1 MGIMKIGVFTISSKN
16 YLSYVRTLF
25 NSVAHVHPE
34 YKLFLCL
41 ADRVDGY
48 FDPAEEPFTI
58 VEAERLEI
66 SNFGDFALRYDIMEF
81 NTAVKPFMF
90 RWIFDNTDLDSIIYL
105 DPDIHVYSR
114 FDRLETMLNDGAS
127 VVLTPHITEPL
138 EDGKSPSDYNM
149 LQAGVF
155 NLGFIAA
162 RRCSESFDFM
172 NWWGRRLITQCVN
185 DLQANLFVDQK
196 WCDLAPCLLGN
207 LKILRDVGYNVAY
220 WNLVQ
225 REISKVENGQ
235 WLVNGV
241 PLSFFH
247 FSGVDPLDKHLVSKH
262 QNRFVWKDIPA
273 AQPLFEAYNNSLMQA
288 GWKETRVW
296 PYVFDTVGGGAKIH
310 RVVRMLYRAEHPQQ
324 IEIGIGELQKYL
336 SWLCNQPGIAIPTD
350 NNVRITKLMHLIY
363 RLRIDLQA
371 AFPMETEAGRKQFA
385 SWFEEAG
392 VRDYGLSSELT
403 QQYLIQE
410 SEDFVLPPK
419 KRMIFAYRMILA
431 VEPTTKTM
439 AKILSVG
446 LRSALKRYWVAMK
459 SRVIRGF

>member
-1 MGIMKIGVFTISSKN
+1 MKIGVFTISSKN

-58 VEAERLEI
+58 VEVERLEI

-114 FDRLETMLNDGAS
+114 FDRLETMLNDDAS

-155 NLGFIAA
+155 NLWFIAA
-162 RRCSESFDFM
+162 RRCSESLDFM

-207 LKILRDVGYNVAY
+207 IKILRDVGYNVAY

-296 PYVFDTVGGGAKIH
+296 PYAFDTVGGGAKIQ
-310 RVVRMLYRAEHPQQ
+310 RVVRMLYRAEHLYP
-324 IEIGIGELQKYL
+324 IEIETDDLKEYL
-336 SWLCNQPGIAIPTD
+336 KNMCNQPSPDVPAD
-350 NNVRITKLMHLIY
+350 NEITITKLMYLIY
-363 RLRIDLQA
+363 RHRDDIQSP
-371 AFPMETEAGRKQFA
+371 FSMVTTKGRKKFA
-385 SWFEEAG
+385 SWFEVVGSQE
-392 VRDYGLSSELT
+392 YGLPSELT
-403 QQYLIQE
+403 QQRLIC
-410 SEDFVLPPK
+410 EDANIVRQKKVTSLAFYTMTMLERPARAIAKFLP
-419 KRMIFAYRMILA
+419 
-431 VEPTTKTM
+431 V
-439 AKILSVG
+439 SV
-446 LRSALKRYWVAMK
+446 RAILKRFWMMLRAQVFG
-459 SRVIRGF
+459 GF